1 MALMATLFAFLA
13 QPVCKVFPMCS
24 ASSLPL
30 LSAHPSPSIPP
41 PLCPSFVTNSNPF
54 ILCLLNLLSVVHSI
68 LSFSFVTAHLCH
80 ISGTGVACA
89 ASAGKNLPQTPVSAT
104 TTATA
109 TTSTSAAAAAA
120 FLTLKLA
127 MVHLAGKERQHQQ
140 LDSHTHTKA
149 VSVVVVV
156 VVVHANGAHLPCGEI
171 IAAATSAS
179 SKQAPATLSP
189 FDMSQMAFRT
199 PTLNVTLSACKIIA
213 VAAAV
218 AGAAA
223 TTTAGTMTRTR
234 KCSNE

>member
-1 MALMATLFAFLA
+1 MATLFAFLA

-30 LSAHPSPSIPP
+30 FSAHPSPSIPP

-68 LSFSFVTAHLCH
+68 LSFSFVTAHFCH

-109 TTSTSAAAAAA
+109 TTSTSAAAAA

-140 LDSHTHTKA
+140 LDSHTHKSSFSCRRRRRRSCKWRPFA
-149 VSVVVVV
+149 V
-156 VVVHANGAHLPCGEI
+156 
-171 IAAATSAS
+171 
-179 SKQAPATLSP
+179 
-189 FDMSQMAFRT
+189 R
-199 PTLNVTLSACKIIA
+199 
-213 VAAAV
+213 
-218 AGAAA
+218 
-223 TTTAGTMTRTR
+223 
-234 KCSNE
+234 